1 MAIGSPSLTASPK
14 AIKEAAFENSA
25 CPVIITLENYLSPDG
40 QRLGTG
46 DMEGWWQK
54 GKGIRK
60 DAGWNMRKEATHM
73 SLLEHMVLHG
83 TSKVDAWS
91 LVSFSSLLH
100 SDFRGISI
108 FLDYIIQFPWIQ
120 DETLPMEA
128 QQWFYSSA
136 LPKCWIPY
144 TILGMHK
151 KNSLAT

>member
-83 TSKVDAWS
+83 TSK
-91 LVSFSSLLH
+91 LM
-100 SDFRGISI
+100 
-108 FLDYIIQFPWIQ
+108 LD
-120 DETLPMEA
+120 
-128 QQWFYSSA
+128 
-136 LPKCWIPY
+136 
-144 TILGMHK
+144 H
-151 KNSLAT
+151 